1 MGRIVNLI
9 VENRGSCCL
18 QGLIV
23 NYTGRDLH
31 PGSFRLFEITFST
44 IIYELVAT
52 ITNIKTL
59 LTLGEGGANAVA
71 PPLPCPK

>member
-1 MGRIVNLI
+1 M
-9 VENRGSCCL
+9 

-59 LTLGEGGANAVA
+59 LTLGEGGGQMPL
-71 PPLPCPK
+71 PPLCPVLNEALVV